1 MFGKQRL
8 MVAGVM
14 AFLIFGLGACGAG
27 TDATGNVGQPSRI
40 DTKATRVAEPDT
52 DVFGLRHSVRHLS
65 AKTVRATRPRLVKKC
80 SSATRRIR
88 HSARTGTGKR
98 KTTRTWYTTE
108 RYQDCKRV
116 GSGTETYTRVVR
128 AERWCVSLDDVNG
141 DTSKD
146 DVWYQVTGATYS
158 KALGTDENTR
168 MKFTPTGTG
177 C

>member
-1 MFGKQRL
+1 MFSKQRL
-8 MVAGVM
+8 TVAGVT

-27 TDATGNVGQPSRI
+27 TDATGNVARPSRI

-52 DVFGLRHSVRHLS
+52 DDVFGLRDSVRHLS

-80 SSATRRIR
+80 SSATRRVR

-116 GSGTETYTRVVR
+116 RSGTETYTRVVR
-128 AERWCVSLDDVNG
+128 AERWCVRLDDVNG
-141 DTSKD
+141 DTGKD
-146 DVWYQVTGATYS
+146 DVWYRVTGAT
-158 KALGTDENTR
+158 
-168 MKFTPTGTG
+168 
-177 C
+177 